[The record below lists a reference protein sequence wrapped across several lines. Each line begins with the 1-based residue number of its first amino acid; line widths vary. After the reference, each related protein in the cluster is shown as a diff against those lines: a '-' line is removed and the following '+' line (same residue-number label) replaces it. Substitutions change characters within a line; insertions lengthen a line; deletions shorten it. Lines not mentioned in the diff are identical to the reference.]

1 MNFISKILL
10 ATYVLSSVLVFANT
24 DEDATFLRKN
34 LDAMS
39 TLQGNFSQTLFDEK
53 GEKLEESTGSFALQR
68 PGKFY
73 WKTEK
78 PSPQLLVSNNKTIW
92 LYDPDLE
99 TVTERP
105 FTDDMQQTPALLL
118 SEDIEQ
124 LRQNFTVSRKVT
136 NTNDEIFTLTPKVTD
151 GLFQQLTLVFS
162 AGELKEF
169 QIQDSLGQ
177 VSHFRLHQVERNQK
191 ISAKLFNFIPPQGV
205 EILRD

>member
-10 ATYVLSSVLVFANT
+10 AMCVLSSAVVFANA

-53 GEKLEESTGSFALQR
+53 GEKLEEGTGSFALQR

-78 PSPQLLVSNNKTIW
+78 PFPQLLVSNNKTIW

-124 LRQNFTVSRKVT
+124 LRQNFTVSRKLT
-136 NTNDEIFTLTPKVTD
+136 ATNDEIFTLTPKVTD

-162 AGELKEF
+162 KGELKEF
-169 QIQDSLGQ
+169 QIQDTLGQ
-177 VSHFRLHQVERNQK
+177 VSHFLLRQVERNQK